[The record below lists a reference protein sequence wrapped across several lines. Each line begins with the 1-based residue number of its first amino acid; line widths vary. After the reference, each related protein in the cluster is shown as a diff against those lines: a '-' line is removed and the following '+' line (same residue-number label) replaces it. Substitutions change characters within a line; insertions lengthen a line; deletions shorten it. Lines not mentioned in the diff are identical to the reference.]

1 MAGTDN
7 VPIGKGACPCCG
19 SYTAVFKV
27 SSKQLA
33 YVTCNACNFQGF
45 ARSDRSDEKLRERIA
60 KPAPIAKDDIK
71 TVAPE
76 PIETAQQAPS
86 VRKNSFMSWG

>member
-7 VPIGKGACPCCG
+7 VPIGKGSCPCCG
-19 SYTAVFKV
+19 SQSAIFKV

-60 KPAPIAKDDIK
+60 KAPNIEKDAIK

-76 PIETAQQAPS
+76 PSKETAITPS
-86 VRKNSFMSWG
+86 LRKNSFMSWG